1 MLSSLAASLGAVAAG
16 ASQLGGA
23 GTATAADEMP
33 GMDHDASA
41 AGAAHSGHAGFARGG
56 VVDSAANGFDPSL
69 IVRDFDWGRTSQLPD
84 GRTLR
89 EWDLVAG
96 DKEIE
101 IAPGVKY
108 AAWTFNGRVPGP
120 TLRCVDG
127 DRLRIRFSNGSA
139 HPHTVH
145 FHGIHPSQMDGVP
158 GLGEDIGGGLIQ
170 PGQSFTY
177 EFDAGPFGLHLY
189 HCHASPLAAHIAKGL
204 YGMFIVDPKEPR
216 AQADE
221 LVMVMNAFD
230 TNFDFGNEIY
240 AVNTVGF
247 HYLNNPIKVKRD
259 AARPHLPRQR
269 PRVRPDQL
277 LPPARQLLPLLP
289 DGDVARARGVH
300 GHDQPGA
307 GTARDPR
314 AASSRT
320 RASTC
325 STPTRRNSPSWA
337 GWASSRSR
345 TDERRGGSAGD
356 ERRAAVAARARSRS
370 R

>member
-1 MLSSLAASLGAVAAG
+1 MVAFTRRRVLSSLAASLGAVAAG
-16 ASQLGGA
+16 ASQLDA
-23 GTATAADEMP
+23 SGTATAAGEMP
-33 GMDHDASA
+33 GMDHDPA
-41 AGAAHSGHAGFARGG
+41 AAAAHSGHAGFARGG
-56 VVDSAANGFDPSL
+56 IVDSAANGFDPSL
-69 IVRDFDWGRTSQLPD
+69 IVRDFDWGRTSKLAD

-89 EWDLVAG
+89 EWNLVAS

-101 IAPGVKY
+101 IAPGVRY

-145 FHGIHPSQMDGVP
+145 FHGIHPSEMDGVP
-158 GLGEDIGGGLIQ
+158 GLGEDIGGGLIE

-216 AQADE
+216 APADE

-247 HYLNNPIKVKRD
+247 HYLNSPIKVKRD
-259 AARPHLPRQR
+259 ALVRIYLVNVLEYDPINSFHLHANFFHYFPTGTSLVPAEYTDTISQVQGQR
-269 PRVRPDQL
+269 GILELTFPYPGKYMFHAHKTEFAELGWMGFFEVEDQ
-277 LPPARQLLPLLP
+277 
-289 DGDVARARGVH
+289 
-300 GHDQPGA
+300 
-307 GTARDPR
+307 
-314 AASSRT
+314 
-320 RASTC
+320 
-325 STPTRRNSPSWA
+325 
-337 GWASSRSR
+337 
-345 TDERRGGSAGD
+345 
-356 ERRAAVAARARSRS
+356 
-370 R
+370 

>member
-1 MLSSLAASLGAVAAG
+1 MVAFTRRRVLSSLAASLGAVAAG
-16 ASQLGGA
+16 ASQLGA
-23 GTATAADEMP
+23 SGTATAAGEMP
-33 GMDHDASA
+33 GMDHDPA
-41 AGAAHSGHAGFARGG
+41 AAAAHSGHAGFARGG
-56 VVDSAANGFDPSL
+56 IVDSAANGFDPSL
-69 IVRDFDWGRTSQLPD
+69 IVRDFDWGRTSKLAD

-89 EWDLVAG
+89 EWNLVAS

-101 IAPGVKY
+101 IAPGVRY

-145 FHGIHPSQMDGVP
+145 FHGIHPSEMDGVP
-158 GLGEDIGGGLIQ
+158 GLGEDIGGGLIE

-216 AQADE
+216 APADE

-247 HYLNNPIKVKRD
+247 HYLNSPIKVKRD
-259 AARPHLPRQR
+259 AL
-269 PRVRPDQL
+269 VRIYLVNVLEYDPINSFH
-277 LPPARQLLPLLP
+277 
-289 DGDVARARGVH
+289 VH
-300 GHDQPGA
+300 ANLFEYIPT
-307 GTARDPR
+307 GTARF
-314 AASSRT
+314 
-320 RASTC
+320 
-325 STPTRRNSPSWA
+325 PSEFTDTVMLCQGQRGIVEVRFPHA
-337 GWASSRSR
+337 GRYMFHAHQSEFTELGWMG
-345 TDERRGGSAGD
+345 EF
-356 ERRAAVAARARSRS
+356 EVA
-370 R
+370 